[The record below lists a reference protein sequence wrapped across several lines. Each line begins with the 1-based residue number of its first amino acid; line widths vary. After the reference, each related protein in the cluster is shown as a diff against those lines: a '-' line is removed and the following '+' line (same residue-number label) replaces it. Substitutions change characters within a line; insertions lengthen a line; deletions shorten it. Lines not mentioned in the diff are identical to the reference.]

1 MKAMSSLAFCLVL
14 LWSASG
20 FAAEFVASAPDAPQ
34 IVLAAGDGG
43 VPMGELLELEPAHLI
58 AIGGGVVVGVLFIG
72 PYLGVSELIAVGL
85 GVIVGEL
92 VFRSGLMPFTKSR
105 GLFH

>member
-1 MKAMSSLAFCLVL
+1 MKLMFSLAFGLAL

-20 FAAEFVASAPDAPQ
+20 FAAEFLPSAPDAPQ
-34 IVLAAGDGG
+34 VILAASDGG
-43 VPMGELLELEPAHLI
+43 MSMGEILQLEPAHLI
-58 AIGGGVVVGVLFIG
+58 AIGGGVIAGVLLIG

-92 VFRSGLMPFTKSR
+92 AFRSGLMPFTKSR